1 MTKYRFDEIAINST
15 QKKKPTEEDK
25 VYYIGLEHIDPGC
38 FDVVRWGSDVAPTG
52 DKLLMQ
58 KGDVLFGKRRAYQRK
73 VAIAPFDGIFSAHG
87 MVLRP
92 NLKVID
98 ANYFPFFISSDK
110 FMDTAVRISV
120 GGLSPTIN
128 WKDLARQE
136 FELPSLDEQKVLA
149 YKLWAAYRLK
159 EAYKKLLVATDEI
172 VKSQYLHRMAATEG
186 FSIEIS
192 SRYDGWWRYNAAL
205 MCGYFDAGD
214 ERIGFASAESHVADV
229 GANLTAKPAD
239 MAGDRSLRLETAA
252 CDHLLLYI
260 YIVPHTLPAGNDIAD
275 TQPFEITLRIA
286 YGGKVLRSEK
296 RLINQWSG
304 ASVEMRVD
312 RQDK

>member
-1 MTKYRFDEIAINST
+1 
-15 QKKKPTEEDK
+15 
-25 VYYIGLEHIDPGC
+25 
-38 FDVVRWGSDVAPTG
+38 
-52 DKLLMQ
+52 
-58 KGDVLFGKRRAYQRK
+58 
-73 VAIAPFDGIFSAHG
+73 
-87 MVLRP
+87 
-92 NLKVID
+92 
-98 ANYFPFFISSDK
+98 
-110 FMDTAVRISV
+110 
-120 GGLSPTIN
+120 
-128 WKDLARQE
+128 
-136 FELPSLDEQKVLA
+136 
-149 YKLWAAYRLK
+149 
-159 EAYKKLLVATDEI
+159 
-172 VKSQYLHRMAATEG
+172 MAATEG

-205 MCGYFDAGD
+205 MCGCFDAGD
-214 ERIGFASAESHVADV
+214 ERIGFASAESHVAD
-229 GANLTAKPAD
+229 
-239 MAGDRSLRLETAA
+239 MAGDRSLRLETTA

>member
-1 MTKYRFDEIAINST
+1 
-15 QKKKPTEEDK
+15 
-25 VYYIGLEHIDPGC
+25 
-38 FDVVRWGSDVAPTG
+38 
-52 DKLLMQ
+52 
-58 KGDVLFGKRRAYQRK
+58 
-73 VAIAPFDGIFSAHG
+73 
-87 MVLRP
+87 
-92 NLKVID
+92 
-98 ANYFPFFISSDK
+98 
-110 FMDTAVRISV
+110 
-120 GGLSPTIN
+120 
-128 WKDLARQE
+128 
-136 FELPSLDEQKVLA
+136 
-149 YKLWAAYRLK
+149 
-159 EAYKKLLVATDEI
+159 
-172 VKSQYLHRMAATEG
+172 MAATEG

-205 MCGYFDAGD
+205 MCGCF
-214 ERIGFASAESHVADV
+214 DV

-239 MAGDRSLRLETAA
+239 MAGDRSLRLETTA

-260 YIVPHTLPAGNDIAD
+260 YIVPHTLPAGNEIAD

>member
-1 MTKYRFDEIAINST
+1 
-15 QKKKPTEEDK
+15 
-25 VYYIGLEHIDPGC
+25 
-38 FDVVRWGSDVAPTG
+38 
-52 DKLLMQ
+52 MQ
-58 KGDVLFGKRRAYQRK
+58 RNR
-73 VAIAPFDGIFSAHG
+73 S
-87 MVLRP
+87 
-92 NLKVID
+92 
-98 ANYFPFFISSDK
+98 
-110 FMDTAVRISV
+110 
-120 GGLSPTIN
+120 
-128 WKDLARQE
+128 
-136 FELPSLDEQKVLA
+136 VLA
-149 YKLWAAYRLK
+149 PRAPDARPANRLRRGGAIFPARNSPK
-159 EAYKKLLVATDEI
+159 
-172 VKSQYLHRMAATEG
+172 
-186 FSIEIS
+186 IEIS

-205 MCGYFDAGD
+205 LCGCFDAGE

>member
-1 MTKYRFDEIAINST
+1 
-15 QKKKPTEEDK
+15 
-25 VYYIGLEHIDPGC
+25 
-38 FDVVRWGSDVAPTG
+38 
-52 DKLLMQ
+52 
-58 KGDVLFGKRRAYQRK
+58 
-73 VAIAPFDGIFSAHG
+73 
-87 MVLRP
+87 
-92 NLKVID
+92 
-98 ANYFPFFISSDK
+98 
-110 FMDTAVRISV
+110 
-120 GGLSPTIN
+120 
-128 WKDLARQE
+128 
-136 FELPSLDEQKVLA
+136 
-149 YKLWAAYRLK
+149 
-159 EAYKKLLVATDEI
+159 
-172 VKSQYLHRMAATEG
+172 MAATEG

-205 MCGYFDAGD
+205 MCGCFDAGD

-260 YIVPHTLPAGNDIAD
+260 YIVPHTLPAGNDIDD

>member
-1 MTKYRFDEIAINST
+1 
-15 QKKKPTEEDK
+15 
-25 VYYIGLEHIDPGC
+25 
-38 FDVVRWGSDVAPTG
+38 
-52 DKLLMQ
+52 
-58 KGDVLFGKRRAYQRK
+58 
-73 VAIAPFDGIFSAHG
+73 
-87 MVLRP
+87 
-92 NLKVID
+92 
-98 ANYFPFFISSDK
+98 
-110 FMDTAVRISV
+110 
-120 GGLSPTIN
+120 
-128 WKDLARQE
+128 
-136 FELPSLDEQKVLA
+136 
-149 YKLWAAYRLK
+149 
-159 EAYKKLLVATDEI
+159 
-172 VKSQYLHRMAATEG
+172 MAATEG

-205 MCGYFDAGD
+205 MCGCFDAGD

-229 GANLTAKPAD
+229 GAN
-239 MAGDRSLRLETAA
+239 
-252 CDHLLLYI
+252 LLYI